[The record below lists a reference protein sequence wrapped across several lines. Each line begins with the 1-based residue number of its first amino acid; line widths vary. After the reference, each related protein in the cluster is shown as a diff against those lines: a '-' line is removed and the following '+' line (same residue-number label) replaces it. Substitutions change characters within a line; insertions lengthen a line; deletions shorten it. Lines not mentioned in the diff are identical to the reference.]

1 MQVLALTWGLLSI
14 AAVGLAFL
22 PCFGSL
28 NWVVIPFAGL
38 GFLLSVF
45 AFMGGD
51 DENRGGSAAGM
62 ACCGLAALFGIFRL
76 VLGGGIF

>member
-1 MQVLALTWGLLSI
+1 MQVLSLIWGILSI
-14 AAVGLAFL
+14 AAVALAFL
-22 PCFGSL
+22 PCVGAL

-38 GFLLSVF
+38 GFLISVF
-45 AFMGGD
+45 AFVGSSG
-51 DENRGGSAAGM
+51 EERGGSAAGM